1 MPSMPFTHMER
12 EERRVVPRPVRAT
25 IKINT
30 HTQYTV
36 GLCNVAGN
44 GVTKEEECDVIT

>member
-1 MPSMPFTHMER
+1 MER
-12 EERRVVPRPVRAT
+12 EERRVVPRPARTT

-36 GLCNVAGN
+36 GLCNVAVN
-44 GVTKEEECDVIT
+44 GVTKEEEHDVIT